1 MFQYI
6 LKRLFYFV
14 LTFFV
19 ISFFTFGLSKLAPG
33 DPVKLALGA
42 TDSGSGQL
50 TEKIAG
56 DVAYQQMSEKMGM
69 NLPVFYFAF
78 NTAATPD
85 TLFKILKNGE
95 RETMGALVK
104 HYGNWPQIQEY
115 YRSIQAL
122 EIDLF
127 KVQQDSA
134 NFTDYANIRS
144 SVPKL
149 LAETKDS
156 RIQNTIDTMV
166 GSANNALL
174 GALKPGV
181 MRVAESY
188 NKVKSE
194 ATPGLNFI
202 PSFKFYGTNNQYHNW
217 MFGQSAWPRNQDDVA
232 QARSEGFLRGDFG
245 ISYMDKRPVKSVMY
259 DAVRWTLLLNIISI
273 FIAYVISI
281 PLGVQTAVHK
291 DSAFDRFSTVA
302 LFALYS
308 LPSFWVA
315 TILVVFLTTPEYGEW
330 LDWFPTYGLS
340 STSVNADTPAWTR
353 FWDTAYHLILPV
365 FCITYGSFAYLSR
378 QMRGGAL
385 SVLRMDFIRTARAKG
400 LNESTIV
407 WKHVFRNS
415 LIPIIT
421 LFAYLFPAAISGSVA
436 IEIIFSIPGM
446 GKLAF
451 EAINA
456 RNYPIVFTVVMF
468 SAVLTMVGNLVAD
481 LLYSVVDPRI
491 SFTKKA

>member
-14 LTFFV
+14 LTFFI

-42 TDSGSGQL
+42 TDTGSGQL

-69 NLPVFYFAF
+69 NLPVFYFAI

-85 TLFKILKNGE
+85 TLYKILKNTE
-95 RETMGALVK
+95 RETLGKLVDQ
-104 HYGNWPQIQEY
+104 YGNWPEIQDY
-115 YRSIQAL
+115 YVAIQKL
-122 EIDLF
+122 EIAMF
-127 KVQQDSA
+127 KVEQDSS
-134 NFTDYANIRS
+134 NFSDYADIRAGIQ
-144 SVPKL
+144 KL
-149 LAETKDS
+149 FQESKAIRVEG
-156 RIQNTIDTMV
+156 TINTMV
-166 GSANNALL
+166 EAAQNPNLAAIAPAVKQVASAYDN
-174 GALKPGV
+174 V
-181 MRVAESY
+181 VA
-188 NKVKSE
+188 E
-194 ATPGLNFI
+194 ATPGLNYV
-202 PSFKFYGTNNQYHNW
+202 PSFKFYGLNNQYHNW
-217 MFGQSAWPRNQDDVA
+217 MFGQAAWFGGDKEQLA
-232 QARSEGFLRGDFG
+232 QSEGFLRGDFG
-245 ISYMDKRPVKSVMY
+245 ISYLDKRPVSSVMY
-259 DAVRWTLLLNIISI
+259 DAIRWTLLLNIISI
-273 FIAYVISI
+273 LVAYLISI

-291 DSAFDRFSTVA
+291 DSKFDRISTVA
-302 LFALYS
+302 LFAMYS
-308 LPSFWVA
+308 LPTFWVA
-315 TILVVFLTTPEYGEW
+315 TIFVVFLTTPEYGEW

-340 STSVNADTPAWTR
+340 STSITEDTPAWTR

-365 FCITYGSFAYLSR
+365 ICITYGSFAYLSR

-400 LNESTIV
+400 LSEQTII

-421 LFAYLFPAAISGSVA
+421 LFAYLFPAAISGSVV

-446 GKLAF
+446 GKLAY
-451 EAINA
+451 EAISA

-468 SAVLTMVGNLVAD
+468 SAVLTMIGNLAAD
-481 LLYSVVDPRI
+481 MLYSVVDPRI